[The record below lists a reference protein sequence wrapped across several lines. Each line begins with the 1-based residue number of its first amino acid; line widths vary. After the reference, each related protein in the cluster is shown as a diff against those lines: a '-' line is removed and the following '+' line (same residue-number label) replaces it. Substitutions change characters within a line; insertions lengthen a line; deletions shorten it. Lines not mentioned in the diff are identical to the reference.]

1 MKRVFLGSEQL
12 GEQHL
17 LNRFR
22 SEWRTRY
29 SIFEKKLLGYLVKIE
44 NGWSDKKV
52 YKRENVGKIDNAKA
66 KIFAGVIRIL
76 FTKQY
81 FQSKAE
87 IDPISAG
94 CKVVKKWRK
103 KKTEGT
109 LFHPKQV
116 YFNIY

>member
-12 GEQHL
+12 GEQRL
-17 LNRFR
+17 LKSFR

-66 KIFAGVIRIL
+66 KIFVGVIRAR
-76 FTKQY
+76 FTKAY
-81 FQSKAE
+81 FQPKVEEGS
-87 IDPISAG
+87 ISAA
-94 CKVVKKWRK
+94 CKVVKNLR
-103 KKTEGT
+103 
-109 LFHPKQV
+109 
-116 YFNIY
+116 

>member
-66 KIFAGVIRIL
+66 KIFVGVIRAR
-76 FTKQY
+76 FTKAY
-81 FQSKAE
+81 FQPKVEEGS
-87 IDPISAG
+87 ISAA
-94 CKVVKKWRK
+94 CKVVKNLR
-103 KKTEGT
+103 
-109 LFHPKQV
+109 
-116 YFNIY
+116 